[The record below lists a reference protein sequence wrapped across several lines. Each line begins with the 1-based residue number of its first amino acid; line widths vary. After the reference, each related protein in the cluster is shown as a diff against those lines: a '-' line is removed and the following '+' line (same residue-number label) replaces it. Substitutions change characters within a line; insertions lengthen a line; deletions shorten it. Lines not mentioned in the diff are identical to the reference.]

1 MEEGSQPSR
10 EDEAEDKPCGYPHPD
25 AILVDTYYEV
35 TTKNTMGAD
44 CKRRGTIPSK
54 GHLEPLLLGGGIT
67 QDEIAHQP
75 GSQTNFS
82 GRSEARDISLIRG
95 NARQSCARPSVP
107 LKIKKFS
114 RNFISRSLQPY
125 M

>member
-1 MEEGSQPSR
+1 MDEGSRPSHAD
-10 EDEAEDKPCGYPHPD
+10 EDEDKPCGYPYPD

-35 TTKNTMGAD
+35 TTKCTMGVD
-44 CKRRGTIPSK
+44 CEGRGTIPLK
-54 GHLEPLLLGGGIT
+54 GHLEPLLFGGGIT

-75 GSQTNFS
+75 GSQTNFG

-107 LKIKKFS
+107 LNYFHSKPFRLRIFK
-114 RNFISRSLQPY
+114 L
-125 M
+125 